1 MWALARFLH
10 RNKRMRQAAASAAI
24 DQVKGRRTNY
34 SFCRREK
41 GRILQTIYVPLPVV
55 DVHSN
60 FASGKTARFISSP
73 KRKMTAFRPRS
84 LSELPIT
91 ARLAQ
96 PPVAR
101 PRRCRTTTERN
112 AIAAYPEALPQ
123 SCYRCPLKYN
133 NPCASSA
140 PHPNSPSARL
150 YGKPPCAPT
159 YSKRASDPRQV
170 VPKLAVF

>member
-1 MWALARFLH
+1 
-10 RNKRMRQAAASAAI
+10 MRQAAAPAAI

-60 FASGKTARFISSP
+60 FASGKTARFMSSP
-73 KRKMTAFRPRS
+73 KRNMTAFRPRS

-91 ARLAQ
+91 SRLAQ

-112 AIAAYPEALPQ
+112 ESEAYAEARPQ
-123 SCYRCPLKYN
+123 SCCRCLLPNMTILVRV
-133 NPCASSA
+133 
-140 PHPNSPSARL
+140 PHHT
-150 YGKPPCAPT
+150 PT
-159 YSKRASDPRQV
+159 APRQGCTV
-170 VPKLAVF
+170 NRFTPHFTQKAPADGVCKGKY